1 MLTHL
6 QIRDFA
12 IVDAAELEWSDGFTV
27 LTGETGAGKSILVDA
42 LLLATGGRADSGSV
56 RHGAER
62 AEISATFALTLNAPA
77 RAWLDEQSTQHDGEC
92 ILRRVVTADGRGRAY
107 INGQTVPA
115 QSLRALGERLV
126 DVHGQLE
133 FQSLVRRAHQRETLD
148 TSGNL
153 EADVARVAEA
163 CRRWRSLDAER
174 REFEARL
181 QDRDTRLDLLEHYV
195 SELAA
200 LDAGPGEAAA
210 LLIERTRVAA
220 GARLAEGSARVT
232 QLLDAED
239 DGALA
244 TLARAQSVLRG
255 LLPLD
260 ASLAETAAALDEA
273 QIACREA
280 VSALH
285 RYGEHLDTDPTR
297 QEWLES
303 RLAAMEAVA
312 RKHRCEPADLP
323 ALRESLQA
331 ELREL
336 RNVAEGRAGL
346 DTRLQAAHREYVERA
361 AHLTQ
366 ARRAFATQLD
376 RRVAGL
382 LQELGMGGG
391 EFVTRVD
398 AHEPAELSE
407 AGNDDVEFLVS
418 ANPGQPPRPLAKVA
432 SGGELSRISLAL
444 QVATLQGGHLPCL
457 VFDEVDAGVG
467 GAVAARVGHLLAQ
480 LATQAQVLCVTH
492 LPQVAAQAQHQVR
505 VTKLSE
511 TGRTRTQLERLDD
524 AARVEEIARM
534 LGGATVTARTRAHAR
549 EMLES
554 GRAGDA
560 ATAAAPAISQ
570 PPRGKGSSRA
580 RSGRAKSASGR
591 RA

>member
-6 QIRDFA
+6 QIRDLA

-27 LTGETGAGKSILVDA
+27 LTGETGAGKSILIDA
-42 LLLATGGRADSGSV
+42 LLLATGGRADSDSV

-62 AEISATFALTLNAPA
+62 AEVSATFDLARNDAA
-77 RAWLDEQSTQHDGEC
+77 RAWLDEQSIEHSGEC
-92 ILRRVVTADGRGRAY
+92 ILRRVVTGDGRGRAY

-133 FQSLVRRAHQRETLD
+133 FQSLVRRAHQREILD
-148 TSGNL
+148 ASGNL
-153 EADVARVAEA
+153 QVSVARVADA
-163 CRRWRSLDAER
+163 CRQWRSLDVER
-174 REFEARL
+174 REFESRL
-181 QDRDTRLDLLEHYV
+181 RDRDTRLDLLEHYV

-200 LDAGPGEAAA
+200 LDARPGEAAA
-210 LLIERTRVAA
+210 LLAERTRVASS
-220 GARLAEGSARVT
+220 ARLAEGSARVA

-260 ASLAETAAALDEA
+260 ASLGETASALDEA

-280 VSALH
+280 ASTLH
-285 RYGEHLDTDPTR
+285 RYVERLDTDPTR

-303 RLAAMEAVA
+303 RLAAMEAVS
-312 RKHRCEPADLP
+312 RKHRCEPAELP
-323 ALRESLQA
+323 ALRESLET

-336 RNVAEGRAGL
+336 RNVAESRAEL
-346 DTRLQAAHREYVERA
+346 DTRLQAAHRDYVERA
-361 AHLTQ
+361 AHLTR

-376 RRVAGL
+376 SRVGGL

-398 AHEPAELSE
+398 ARAPPELSE
-407 AGNDDVEFLVS
+407 AGNDEVEFLVS
-418 ANPGQPPRPLAKVA
+418 ANPGQPPRPLVKVA

-492 LPQVAAQAQHQVR
+492 LPQVASQAQHQVR
-505 VTKLSE
+505 VTKISE
-511 TGRTRTQLERLDD
+511 SGRTRTQLERLDD
-524 AARVEEIARM
+524 TARVEEIARM
-534 LGGATVTARTRAHAR
+534 LGGATVTARTREHAR
-549 EMLES
+549 EMLDS
-554 GRAGDA
+554 GRTAG
-560 ATAAAPAISQ
+560 AAAAAGPATSR

-580 RSGRAKSASGR
+580 RNGRAKSASGR